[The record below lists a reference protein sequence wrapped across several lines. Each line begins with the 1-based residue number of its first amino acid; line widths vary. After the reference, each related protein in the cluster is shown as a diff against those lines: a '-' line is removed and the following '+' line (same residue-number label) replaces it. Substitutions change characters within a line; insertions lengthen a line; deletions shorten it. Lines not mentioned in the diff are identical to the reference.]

1 MSDSPGPV
9 ARILR
14 IARWEIETSGGTI
27 DKRTAIA
34 FLIALLLVGA
44 AAPVLMSGGVALDED
59 IYRVA
64 VADDHEY
71 TPAIEDHDA
80 LRLVTDQERAD
91 LIVTEHGVERP
102 TTRKGEA
109 ALAEL
114 DDAVRSYNNR
124 QLRAEED
131 QAAAFPVVV
140 ELTQRSRETGTT
152 EPGVPESGTEDGET
166 ADDDPPPES
175 DDGTTDRTD
184 DGVDESADET
194 ETEDQH
200 SDAEPRDDS
209 TADDQQTTDH
219 GDDDSDGVGQNDDDG
234 LVDTGG
240 LFDDTQTGTPAEIDP
255 PFPFE
260 PLILAFLFIVPMNF
274 VIQAYGSTIINERL
288 NRRGEL
294 LLVTPA
300 SPAEIVTGKTL
311 PYLGALVGLTALI
324 ALAVHPGVGGV
335 LSVLAVFPLALLFLA
350 ATFVGAMFARS
361 YKELTFVTVTIS
373 VFLTTYAFV
382 PAIFSDVT
390 EIALIS
396 PLTLVVRDLQGA
408 GVTAIQ
414 YGFSTGP
421 VYLSSLVLFVLGL
434 GVYREEDMFTQRPI
448 HLKLLDALAAHV
460 HRPLHVLV
468 FTAVLIPF
476 VFLVQLLSV
485 AVLFPLPVEIGF
497 LILLVIAATVEEIA
511 KSIHVFAG
519 YEHDRF
525 DRTLSM
531 ALLLGALAGTGFFIA
546 EKLAHAGQLVGL
558 DNQELGQAVFQI
570 GLDVGPLLWTALF
583 LLPLV
588 LHTVTATISMLGAR
602 RSPVAYVVALGL
614 AIIVHVAYNL
624 GVLLYVF

>member
-1 MSDSPGPV
+1 MSDSQGPV

-14 IARWEIETSGGTI
+14 IARWEIETSGGTV

-71 TPAIEDHDA
+71 TPAIEEHDA
-80 LRLVTDQERAD
+80 LRAVTDQDRAD
-91 LIVTEHGVERP
+91 LIVTERGVERP

-131 QAAAFPVVV
+131 QAAAFPVLV

-152 EPGVPESGTEDGET
+152 DPGLPDGGT
-166 ADDDPPPES
+166 ADEPPTDDGPPPEGE
-175 DDGTTDRTD
+175 DGTTDGTEE
-184 DGVDESADET
+184 GADEP
-194 ETEDQH
+194 
-200 SDAEPRDDS
+200 ADD
-209 TADDQQTTDH
+209 TGTGDQQTDDQPADDATADEQQPTDP
-219 GDDDSDGVGQNDDDG
+219 DEDNDGVGPDDDDG

-260 PLILAFLFIVPMNF
+260 PLILAFLFVVPMNF

-324 ALAVHPGVGGV
+324 ALAVHPGVGGL
-335 LSVLAVFPLALLFLA
+335 LSVLAVLPLALLFLA

-390 EIALIS
+390 PIALIS

-408 GVTAIQ
+408 GVTAVQ

-421 VYLSSLVLFVLGL
+421 VYLSSLVLFALGL

-448 HLKLLDALAAHV
+448 HLKFLDALAAHV

-485 AVLFPLPVEIGF
+485 AVLFPLPLEIGF

-525 DRTLSM
+525 KRTLPT

-558 DNQELGQAVFQI
+558 DDQELGQAVFQI
-570 GLDVGPLLWTALF
+570 GLDVGPLLWLALF
-583 LLPLV
+583 LLPLA
-588 LHTVTATISMLGAR
+588 LHTVTATISILGAR
-602 RSPVAYVVALGL
+602 RSPVAYVVALGV
-614 AIIVHVAYNL
+614 AIIVHVSYNL